1 MKRTILVVLAGLGL
15 GAAIIAWALLPPRY
29 PALDAIRDSATTPGS
44 VISIERIGGHNR
56 LVLRGL
62 TLIGKLPLSAPINDG
77 AELFRIRYWSQIDSR
92 PVEAS
97 GLLSLPHATLAGQRP
112 RGTVMYLHGTSPDR
126 SDAPSA
132 PGALEGLLSTAMFA
146 GGGYALLAPDY
157 IGLGPARTEQ
167 PYLVAGA
174 TAAAARDLITAAN
187 RVTKA
192 LQLPPSPEL
201 YLVGFSQGGHATA
214 VVQRA
219 LEADPLPGTSIKA
232 AAAIAGAY
240 DLAGIS
246 IPYAFAKRHS
256 LYLAYLAHAY
266 ASRYNQPLSSLLEPR
281 YAALVPTLFD
291 GDHGI
296 DAISA
301 ALPPDPRTMF
311 RPEILADM
319 AAKRPNW
326 FTASLAENQAFDWQ
340 PKAPLR
346 LYYGDLDTDVSPQDS
361 KHFHAIS
368 RPRGGN
374 VTLVPVG
381 PHDHIGSALEAV
393 PMARLWFD
401 TISQPVSGP
410 S

>member
-1 MKRTILVVLAGLGL
+1 MKRTILLVLASLGL
-15 GAAIIAWALLPPRY
+15 GAAIIAWALSPPRY
-29 PALDAIRDSATTPGS
+29 PAVVTIKDSANTPGS
-44 VISIERIGGHNR
+44 VISVERIGGHNR

-62 TLIGKLPLSAPINDG
+62 SLINKLPLSAPISDG
-77 AELFRIRYWSQIDSR
+77 AEMFRIRYWSQIDGR

-97 GLLSLPHATLAGQRP
+97 GLLSLPYVSLTGQRP

-126 SDAPSA
+126 SASPSA
-132 PGALEGLLSTAMFA
+132 PGALEGMLSTAMFA

-157 IGLGPARTEQ
+157 IGVGQSHAGQ
-167 PYLVAGA
+167 AYLHAGA

-187 RVTKA
+187 RVTA
-192 LQLPPSPEL
+192 AMHVPASSDL

-219 LEADPLPGTSIKA
+219 LEAHALPGTTIKA
-232 AAAIAGAY
+232 AAAIAGAF
-240 DLAGIS
+240 DLDGIS
-246 IPYAFAKRHS
+246 VPYALANKHS
-256 LYLAYLAHAY
+256 MYLAYLAHAFAAQY
-266 ASRYNQPLSSLLEPR
+266 QQPLGSLLVPR

-291 GDHGI
+291 GNHDI

-326 FTASLAENQAFDWQ
+326 FTMALAENQAFDWQ

-346 LYYGDLDTDVSPQDS
+346 LYFGDRDTDVSPQDS
-361 KHFHAIS
+361 KHFHAVS
-368 RPRGGN
+368 KALGGN

-401 TISQPVSGP
+401 QLSQPVP
-410 S
+410 AP